1 LEQIAEQ
8 GAFSQT
14 RYVLSKL
21 HQELL
26 RSLAIIER
34 EAGGI
39 ENWRLRLMIL
49 KLDVSD
55 GQTKKDENTGGSG
68 REVKQK
74 SSEDD
79 FPKIMTMFWPP
90 VEAA

>member
-1 LEQIAEQ
+1 LEQIAGQ

-14 RYVLSKL
+14 RFILSKL

-26 RSLAIIER
+26 RSLAIVER

-39 ENWRLRLMIL
+39 ENWRLRLMIM
-49 KLDVSD
+49 KLDITD
-55 GQTKKDENTGGSG
+55 GQTKKDENTGGSW

-79 FPKIMTMFWPP
+79 FPEIMTKFWPP